1 MTGYLCLAVA
11 GLAGLAFLRRGEAPV
26 GRTLIGY
33 MCVSAVGAGML
44 FFSTHAYLGALLQA
58 APAAAVLVLM
68 VRAFS
73 NDASSTA
80 FASRPKAI

>member
-33 MCVSAVGAGML
+33 MCLSAVGAGML

-68 VRAFS
+68 VRAYS
-73 NDASSTA
+73 WDVSRTI
-80 FASRPKAI
+80 FAGRQSDI